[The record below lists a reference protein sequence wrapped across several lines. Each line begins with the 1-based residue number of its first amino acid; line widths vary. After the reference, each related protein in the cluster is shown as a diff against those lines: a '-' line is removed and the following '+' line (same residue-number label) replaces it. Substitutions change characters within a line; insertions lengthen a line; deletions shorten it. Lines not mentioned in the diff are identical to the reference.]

1 MSDGWVKIH
10 RSLFDWE
17 WWSDMAVRNLWLT
30 ILLSANHKPN
40 KWQGMVIKAGQFVTS
55 LQGLSD
61 RSGLSVQSVRTALK
75 KLQSTGEISVKSTN
89 KNTLITV
96 IKWADFQIVEENQQ
110 SINNQLTNNQQTIN
124 KQSTTNKNDKNEKND
139 KKVRNIFRKPTL
151 EEVHSYI
158 SEKGL
163 NVDAEYFYDYYE
175 SNGWTVGKN
184 HMKSWQST
192 LNNWSRREK
201 KKGAGHVV
209 IEKPSYMG
217 TGYDPDAF
225 KW

>member
-1 MSDGWVKIH
+1 MDGWIKLH
-10 RSLFDWE
+10 RSLLCWG
-17 WWSDMAVRNLWLT
+17 WWDDIAVTRLWLY
-30 ILLSANHKPN
+30 ILLTANHG
-40 KWQGMVIKAGQFVTS
+40 QETGHGVTIQAGQLVTGRKQ
-55 LQGLSD
+55 LAANTGLSE
-61 RSGLSVQSVRTALK
+61 QQIRTALK
-75 KLQSTGEISVKSTN
+75 KLESTHEITTKTTN
-89 KNTLITV
+89 RFTVITV
-96 IKWADFQIVEENQQ
+96 VKWADYQVFNNGANQQ
-110 SINNQLTNNQQTIN
+110 ITNKQPTNNQQT
-124 KQSTTNKNDKNEKND
+124 TTNKNDKNEKND

-151 EEVHSYI
+151 EEVRSYI